1 MQGRIARVR
10 WPAFWRDD
18 EGATALEFAL
28 VAPCVIILIL
38 SIIEIGVIALMSAS
52 LDTAVIAAGR
62 TVRTGLATGPAT
74 ATAFKAS
81 ICGLMPASLGDC
93 EDKLTI
99 SVQKYASFA
108 DVSTAAAAL
117 PAGQFDRGQAG
128 DIMLVKASYRWPLL
142 TPFLGALY
150 QQAGPTQI
158 LLQSRLTFRNEP
170 YT

>member
-1 MQGRIARVR
+1 MRR
-10 WPAFWRDD
+10 PAFWRN
-18 EGATALEFAL
+18 EQGATALEFAL
-28 VAPCVIILIL
+28 VAPCVLILIF
-38 SIIEIGVIALMSAS
+38 SIIEIGIVALMSAS

-81 ICGLMPASLGDC
+81 ICGVMPASLEDC

-108 DVSTAAAAL
+108 DVSAAAAAP

-128 DIMLVKASYRWPLL
+128 DIMLVKATYRWPLL
-142 TPFLGALY
+142 TPLLGAIY
-150 QQAGPTQI
+150 QQGGPTQI